1 MTINKQ
7 IEKSV
12 TKGKGKGKSYKLDL
26 RIHSPVSLGY
36 QSISGLETAPALVRL
51 AKVKGLDVI
60 AITDSNSGEYIEKI
74 VEAAKDTPL
83 TVVPGVEIRCVLG
96 ECDDVVLTC
105 LFPEESGA
113 EVVRKLLE
121 ELQIPKSAAGNS
133 DYICRKSLSEIIKT
147 VDSLEGVIFPCRMDK
162 TPQRMRAIPRLV
174 EEFGFR
180 AFDLAYP
187 ETAKFFKRSWPKG
200 KFNLFSFSEAKA
212 LAQVGSRTARVKLSN
227 PGFHG
232 IKDFVARD
240 DASAS

>member
-12 TKGKGKGKSYKLDL
+12 IKGKTRGKAYKLDL

-36 QSISGLETAPALVRL
+36 QAISGLETAPALVRL

-74 VEAAKDTPL
+74 VEAAKGTPL

-96 ECDDVVLTC
+96 DCDDVVLTC
-105 LFPEESGA
+105 LFPEELGA
-113 EVVRKLLE
+113 SIVKTLLDKLE
-121 ELQIPKSAAGNS
+121 IPKEAAGNS
-133 DYICRKSLSEIIKT
+133 DYICKKSLRDVISC
-147 VDSLEGVIFPCRMDK
+147 VDALEGVIFPCRMDK
-162 TPQRMRAIPRLV
+162 TPQRMRVIPKLV

-187 ETAKFFKRSWPKG
+187 ETAKYFKRSWPKM

-212 LAQVGSRTARVKLSN
+212 LAQVGSRTAKVKLSN

-232 IKDFVARD
+232 IKEFVARE
-240 DASAS
+240 AAIAN